1 MGSRAIKGRY
11 NVKKKNGKILA
22 LSILAIIVA
31 IGVATVF
38 SANQLVNT
46 WLEDLPDYTNT
57 DEFSTS
63 STSVV
68 YASDGTTVL
77 AEFQLENRTPVE
89 INQIS
94 QYVLE
99 GTVATEDER
108 FYSHQGVDLYGT
120 ARAMVNTITGTSL
133 EGGST
138 ITQQLV
144 RNTILSEEMTD
155 ISIKRKVR
163 EMYLAQ
169 KVEEMYTKDE
179 ILLMYLNTINYGSGA
194 YGIEAAAQKYFSVS
208 ASELTLA
215 QAAALVGI
223 PQSPTYNNPIDH
235 LDACKARRDLVLTR
249 MVANGYI
256 TDEEAA
262 AAKAEELVLNVS
274 ETSET
279 GILAYPYFTSYVRN
293 QLLNQDGKYAFSTA
307 DLFAGGLKI
316 ITTLDV
322 DDQAAAEDA
331 AATKEAEAGSDF
343 EVAMVAIDPDNGYI
357 KAMVGGKDYEN
368 DQINMATGE
377 GSSGRQCGS
386 AFKTF
391 TLCAAIEAGIDP
403 STMIDAGYSITL
415 DGAETVY
422 NYGKHNYGTRS
433 IESAFAVS
441 SNTAFTRLI
450 MSVGVDKVKDMAKR
464 LGITSSL
471 QSVAGLTLGISSV
484 TPLEMSSAYAT
495 IANGGTYYAPECI
508 IKITDRN
515 GNVIVDNSN
524 PTGERVIS
532 EEVAAATVDVMESVV
547 NYGTGTE
554 AKLSNGQVA
563 AGKTGTTETEQDS
576 WFCGITPQMSVAIW
590 LGERAANYSEA
601 KSVYSTATS
610 VFSDF
615 MNQILKGQK
624 TEDFPEA
631 DEPDYDEDYFD
642 AKYHIGSSGSWTYSD
657 MDDKGSTDTYWW
669 ESSSSSSSST
679 SDDDVDDSTPSTSG
693 GGLDTAT
700 TSSVPLTGD
709 TTGTISGG

>member
-1 MGSRAIKGRY
+1 
-11 NVKKKNGKILA
+11 
-22 LSILAIIVA
+22 
-31 IGVATVF
+31 
-38 SANQLVNT
+38 
-46 WLEDLPDYTNT
+46 
-57 DEFSTS
+57 
-63 STSVV
+63 
-68 YASDGTTVL
+68 
-77 AEFQLENRTPVE
+77 
-89 INQIS
+89 
-94 QYVLE
+94 
-99 GTVATEDER
+99 
-108 FYSHQGVDLYGT
+108 
-120 ARAMVNTITGTSL
+120 
-133 EGGST
+133 
-138 ITQQLV
+138 
-144 RNTILSEEMTD
+144 MTD

-208 ASELTLA
+208 ATELTLA
-215 QAAALVGI
+215 QAATLVGI

-235 LDACKARRDLVLTR
+235 YDTCKARRDVVLSR
-249 MVANGYI
+249 MVSGGYI
-256 TDEEAA
+256 TQEEADA
-262 AAKAEELVLNVS
+262 AMAEELVLNVS
-274 ETSET
+274 EQSQT

-307 DLFAGGLKI
+307 DLFAGGLQI
-316 ITTLDV
+316 VTTLDV

-331 AATKEAEAGSDF
+331 AATKEAQAGSDF
-343 EVAMVAIDPDNGYI
+343 EVAMVAIDPDNGHI
-357 KAMVGGKDYEN
+357 KAMVGGKDYET

-386 AFKTF
+386 SFKTF
-391 TLCAAIEAGIDP
+391 TLAAAIEAGIDP

-422 NYGKHNYGTRS
+422 NYGKYNYGTRS

-495 IANGGTYYAPECI
+495 IANGGTYYSPECI
-508 IKITDRN
+508 LKITDRN
-515 GNVIVDNSN
+515 GNVIVDNSE
-524 PTGERVIS
+524 PTGTRVIS
-532 EEVAAATVDVMESVV
+532 EEVAAATIKVMESVV
-547 NYGTGTE
+547 NYGTGTD
-554 AKLSNGQVA
+554 AKLSNGQAA

-590 LGERAANYSEA
+590 LGERADNYSDA
-601 KSVYSTATS
+601 KSVYVTATS

-624 TEDFPEA
+624 TEDFITAA
-631 DEPDYDEDYFD
+631 DPDYDETYFD
-642 AKYHIGSSGSWTYSD
+642 AKYHIGTSGSWEYSEQD
-657 MDDKGSTDTYWW
+657 YAGGSSSYY
-669 ESSSSSSSST
+669 SSSSSSSSSASST
-679 SDDDVDDSTPSTSG
+679 YSTDSERSYGDALGSTYDDSDYSDSGPSG
-693 GGLDTAT
+693 GLAQTM
-700 TSSVPLTGD
+700 TSVSGTG
-709 TTGTISGG
+709 